1 MSPAPEPFD
10 VPVLI
15 VGAGPVGLVLALTLI
30 KNGIKVRIVEKEAGT
45 HKGQRGTGIMPRS
58 LELYQY
64 LGLLPEILK
73 RGRPLLPSLVY
84 KLPGGTDIMKEFYLA
99 EPKETTPST
108 PIINI
113 RSLGQDRLEKL
124 LHERLEKLGCRVEFK
139 TTMTSFS
146 QFDDHVEVQLV
157 KSGIDQDVTETV
169 QCKWMVGA
177 DGAKG
182 IIRKQ
187 LGLEFSGET
196 RGVEERFVS
205 GDLEVKNLSDEHW
218 HVWGD
223 PSTILVS
230 LRGTETPGIFHLIMG
245 GQIEFDKVVSDREE
259 LAKAVKAG
267 THRDDLEIG
276 EPTWLYETT
285 PNIRMTE
292 KFSQGRVFL
301 AGDACHVHPF
311 FGAQGSNSGVQ
322 DAFNLAWKLVL
333 VEKGLAAPT
342 LLASYT
348 AERVPVIAEVLRR
361 TTNIHDKTQ
370 VMGNDGR
377 GLDAWDR
384 GGSLKML
391 GINYRWSSIVL
402 DERNPYMAEAP
413 QDPYGV
419 EAGDMVRAGDRAPDA
434 PGLVPIEGGETSLFK
449 IFGPTCHTVLLFAG
463 NDSAEEVRRV
473 LTKLKGYPED
483 AVRSVVIYPR
493 GALPEVID
501 DADLVV
507 FDSEQHAYV
516 GYCCSDDDL
525 TIAIVR
531 PDGIVGG
538 IVFGAPGLRRY
549 FRAVFSTLSV

>member
-84 KLPGGTDIMKEFYLA
+84 KLPGGTEIMKEFYLA

-259 LAKAVKAG
+259 LAKAVKA
-267 THRDDLEIG
+267 
-276 EPTWLYETT
+276 
-285 PNIRMTE
+285 
-292 KFSQGRVFL
+292 
-301 AGDACHVHPF
+301 DACHVHPF

-322 DAFNLAWKLVL
+322 DAVRPFMPCTIDERAPHTVRPTQFNLAWKLVL